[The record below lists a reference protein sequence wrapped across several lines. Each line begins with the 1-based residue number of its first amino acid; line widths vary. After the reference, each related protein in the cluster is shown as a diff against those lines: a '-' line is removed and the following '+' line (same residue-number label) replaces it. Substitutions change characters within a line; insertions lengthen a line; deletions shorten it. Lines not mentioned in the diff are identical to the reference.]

1 MPAMNEIVAPPALMH
16 QAHGL
21 VSDANRP
28 QTSGNAWENGVTFT
42 PQGCASL
49 FGFTW
54 GCPAE
59 LKSEFQD
66 CVAPAEFVP
75 ILLETSLKWSA
86 LDMGADPLSRLKD
99 TIEYGTSAA
108 LERILCMGVSDDVGA
123 ITVNTLSQTLST
135 AAIEGR
141 IIGTDTHYDLQT
153 LVAAPAADT
162 GVDSR
167 NLGTLEAKLLD
178 ASDHVGSAGTI
189 LMSPVDAAG
198 IYDLLTERDG
208 KLYTKLTGSQVIIG
222 NFVPGVIYGVVGQV
236 DLYLS
241 DVIVNE
247 TVDRSTNEWIGQAE
261 RLAIVAFNTCAVF
274 GQTMAGPPN

>member
-1 MPAMNEIVAPPALMH
+1 MNEIVAPPALMH
-16 QAHGL
+16 QAHCL

-28 QTSGNAWENGVTFT
+28 QVTGNAWENGITFT
-42 PQGCASL
+42 PQGCASV
-49 FGFTW
+49 FGFSW

-66 CVAPAEFVP
+66 CVAPAEFSP
-75 ILLETSLKWSA
+75 ILLETSLTWST
-86 LDMGADPLSRLKD
+86 LDMGADPQSRLKE
-99 TIEYGTSAA
+99 TLEFGTSAA
-108 LERILCMGVSDDVGA
+108 LERILCMGLSDDVGPIVVTA
-123 ITVNTLSQTLST
+123 VSQTLST
-135 AAIEGR
+135 ADISGK
-141 IIGTDTHYDLQT
+141 IIGTAHPDLQT

-162 GVDSR
+162 GLASR
-167 NLGTLEAKLLD
+167 NLGRLEAKLID

-189 LMSPVDAAG
+189 LVSPVDAAG

-208 KLYTKLTGSQVIIG
+208 KLYTKLTGSKVIIG
-222 NFVPGVIYGVVGQV
+222 NFLPGVMYGVVGEI

-247 TVDRSTNEWIGQAE
+247 TVTRGTNEWIGQAE

-274 GQTMAGPPN
+274 GQTVAPPN